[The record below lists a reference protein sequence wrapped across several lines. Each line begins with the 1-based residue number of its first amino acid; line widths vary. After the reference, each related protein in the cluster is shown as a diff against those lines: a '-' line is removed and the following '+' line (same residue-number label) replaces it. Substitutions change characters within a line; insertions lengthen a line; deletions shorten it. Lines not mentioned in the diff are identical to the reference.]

1 MIDRIL
7 PVSSKD
13 DITSFNT
20 LFSEHAQ
27 SNITEQHLWLSMFIR
42 PQRSIFTRVQRLSC
56 ILSLLFLTM
65 ITNAMFFRSSD
76 EDKVDG
82 VWQVGVIRI
91 SVTTIIVSVIGISIT
106 TPPVMFITFAFRKSR
121 PTPPKMKKAKKKK
134 PIATISHSENSE
146 HNSGTDI
153 IESSENGE
161 ESTQNEQ
168 NINLEHLLENNS
180 LPLPHWVRRIAWFI
194 VFMSVLSS
202 AFFLLLYSMEWGQ
215 AKSEE
220 WLSSFLLS
228 FFESLLCVDPLKVPK
243 ILIKFL
249 TIISFPE
256 IVVKVI
262 HFVGFFLLLGSLDF
276 GCIRLHIQENG

>member
-1 MIDRIL
+1 
-7 PVSSKD
+7 
-13 DITSFNT
+13 
-20 LFSEHAQ
+20 
-27 SNITEQHLWLSMFIR
+27 
-42 PQRSIFTRVQRLSC
+42 
-56 ILSLLFLTM
+56 
-65 ITNAMFFRSSD
+65 
-76 EDKVDG
+76 
-82 VWQVGVIRI
+82 
-91 SVTTIIVSVIGISIT
+91 
-106 TPPVMFITFAFRKSR
+106 MFITFAFRKSR

-249 TIISFPE
+249 TIISFHE

-262 HFVGFFLLLGSLDF
+262 HFIGVFSLLLGSLDF
-276 GCIRLHIQENG
+276 SCIRLHIQENGWRISTTKCRFWKTSNSFEVAI